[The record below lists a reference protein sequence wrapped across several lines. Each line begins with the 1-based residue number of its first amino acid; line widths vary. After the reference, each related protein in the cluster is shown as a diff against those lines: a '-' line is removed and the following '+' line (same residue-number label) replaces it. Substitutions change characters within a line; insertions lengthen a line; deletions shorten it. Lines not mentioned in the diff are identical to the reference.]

1 MGSKYTLAKRY
12 IPIFDFCQVNCV
24 NGNTK
29 STSFLIFVQT
39 VPVLFIDLIA
49 AYPIVFYGAIA
60 LMAFIMVLVSIPS
73 IIFTSLKYN
82 LFDKN
87 DLHRKNHNLS
97 ISRLGG
103 LAIVASFTI
112 SILLFSATINF
123 KEANYLIVSCIIL
136 SALGLKDDVYGTNTS
151 TKFILQ
157 LLVAGILVFFGGF
170 RLSSLYGVLNIGDM
184 NLLWGGL
191 FSIVLI
197 IFLNN
202 AFNLIDGI
210 DGLAATIG
218 ILASISFGIV
228 FAIANQMPYAF
239 IAFALAGA
247 IAGFLKYNWFPAK
260 IFMGDTGALIIGLTT
275 AALAIKFIEI
285 NKFNGVNEPKFYS
298 APAIAVSILIVPIFD
313 SLRVFTIRIL
323 KRKSPFTGDRDHIHH
338 RLERLGLKPNKIV
351 WITFVLNVFIIIATI
366 LLQHLGNFLLI
377 VLLITICVVYNSII
391 TWRLSKKI
399 P

>member
-1 MGSKYTLAKRY
+1 M
-12 IPIFDFCQVNCV
+12 
-24 NGNTK
+24 
-29 STSFLIFVQT
+29 
-39 VPVLFIDLIA
+39 FIDLIA

-136 SALGLKDDVYGTNTS
+136 SALGLKDDVYGANTS

-184 NLLWGGL
+184 NLLWSGL
-191 FSIVLI
+191 FSIILI

-202 AFNLIDGI
+202 SFNLIDGI

-218 ILASISFGIV
+218 ILANLSFGIA

-247 IAGFLKYNWFPAK
+247 IAGFLKYNWYPAK

-285 NKFNGVNEPKFYS
+285 NKFNGVNLPRFYS

-323 KRKSPFTGDRDHIHH
+323 KRKSPFRGDRNHIHH

-351 WITFVLNVFIIIATI
+351 WITFVLNVFIIIAAI

-377 VLLITICVVYNSII
+377 VLLITICLVCNSII